1 MKTFRCACSNRLFFD
16 NSLCLSCQRD
26 VGFSVERANFV
37 RLDANPDGPSEGVRP
52 CANYGSGL
60 CNWVLEAD
68 ATTDLCLACRLN
80 VETPVSGGTDHELMQ
95 RVETAKRRLV
105 FSLLDLGLPVIP
117 LNEDPGGVGFALRR
131 GTPDEPVIIGHA
143 DGLITLDLN
152 EADPAQREEARKKL
166 GEDYRTLLGHFRHE
180 VGHYFWTRFFSSDAE
195 LERFRAVFGDER
207 ADYSEALKTHYAT
220 PRTDYQDTHVSSY
233 ATSHPWEDW
242 AETWAHYLHILDSWQ
257 TAVTFGLRVPHAN
270 ARTTPRPIQET
281 LDDWCE
287 LMIALNSMNR
297 SMGHSDAY
305 PFQLAPKVREKL
317 VFIDEI
323 VKAETS
329 AREPTASKHVP
340 AA

>member
-1 MKTFRCACSNRLFFD
+1 MRTFDCACSNRLFFD
-16 NSLCLSCQRD
+16 NSVCLNCQST
-26 VGFSVERANFV
+26 VGFSLERANFV
-37 RLDANPDGPSEGVRP
+37 VLDDNRNSAKDRVRP

-60 CNWVLEAD
+60 CNWVLEAG
-68 ATTDLCLACRLN
+68 ATSDLCLACRLN
-80 VETPVSGGTDHELMQ
+80 IETAISGDGDHERLQ
-95 RVETAKRRLV
+95 RVEMAKRRLV

-131 GTPDEPVIIGHA
+131 GTADQPVIIGHA

-152 EADPAQREEARKKL
+152 EADPARREEIRKKL

-180 VGHYFWTRFFSSDAE
+180 IGHYYWTRFFSSESA

-207 ADYSEALKTHYAT
+207 ADYNEALKTHYAN
-220 PRTDYQDTHVSSY
+220 PRTDFQDTHVSSY

-257 TAVTFGLRVPHAN
+257 TALAFGLRTHQGGAQS
-270 ARTTPRPIQET
+270 AKRPIQET

-305 PFQLAPKVREKL
+305 PFQLAPQVREKL
-317 VFIDEI
+317 IFIDKI

-329 AREPTASKHVP
+329 GLAPNTSKHES

>member
-1 MKTFRCACSNRLFFD
+1 MRTFRCACSNRLFFD
-16 NSLCLSCQRD
+16 NSLCLKCQNA
-26 VGFSVERANFV
+26 VGFSVTQANFV
-37 RLDANPDGPSEGVRP
+37 LLDEKGKNSRDGLRP

-60 CNWVLEAD
+60 CNWVLDAD
-68 ATTDLCLACRLN
+68 ATSDLCLACRLN
-80 VETPVSGGTDHELMQ
+80 VELLQ
-95 RVETAKRRLV
+95 RVEQPKRRLV

-117 LNEDPGGVGFALRR
+117 LNEDPTGVGFALRR

-152 EADPAQREEARKKL
+152 EADPARREEARQKL

-180 VGHYFWTRFFSSDAE
+180 VGHYYWTRFFLSDAE
-195 LERFRAVFGDER
+195 LERFRSVFGDER
-207 ADYSEALKTHYAT
+207 ADYSEALKTHYAN
-220 PRTDYQDTHVSSY
+220 PRTDFQDTHVSSY

-257 TAVTFGLRVPHAN
+257 TAVTFGLRTHQGDS
-270 ARTTPRPIQET
+270 RSFKRPIQET

-305 PFQLAPKVREKL
+305 PFQLAATVREKL
-317 VFIDEI
+317 SFIDEI
-323 VKAETS
+323 VKTATS
-329 AREPTASKHVP
+329 TPALTRSKQP